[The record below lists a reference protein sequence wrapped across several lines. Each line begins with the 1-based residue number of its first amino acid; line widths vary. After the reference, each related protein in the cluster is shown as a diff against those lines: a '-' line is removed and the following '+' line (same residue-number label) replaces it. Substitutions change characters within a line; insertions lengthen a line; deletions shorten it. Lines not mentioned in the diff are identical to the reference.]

1 MLLLLLL
8 NLLRQMVQLM
18 ACAIDLAPGVFALAA
33 IHSGAGNPP
42 AGTVHDRHHPLQ
54 IAQQRGRRR

>member
-8 NLLRQMVQLM
+8 DLLAQMVQLM
-18 ACAIDLAPGVFALAA
+18 AGAIDLAPRVFTLAA

-42 AGTVHDRHHPLQ
+42 AGPVHDRCHHLQ
-54 IAQQRGRRR
+54 LAQ